1 MQLSRIQDLTG
12 KAWRYLLAALERPGQ
27 LPRYTVLPLKGV
39 HFGEFIKLNHS
50 WIREAG
56 IRTVIDVGAHSG
68 EFSSAM
74 HAVLPD
80 AHIYAFEPLEDCHR
94 RLRQRLGGNGS
105 LDSFQVAVGE
115 RRGEIEFWRS
125 SFPKSSSALA
135 MSTLH
140 QTAFPWSAKNERL
153 TVQLE
158 TLDHCIGD
166 RELPGKVFLKIDV
179 QGYDDRVL
187 KGASQL
193 LKRIDYV
200 LVEVSFRPLYEGQ
213 AKFHDIYDIL
223 RTEGFSY
230 AGNMEQL
237 LSPQDGSVLQ
247 ADALFVRN
255 A

>member
-1 MQLSRIQDLTG
+1 
-12 KAWRYLLAALERPGQ
+12 
-27 LPRYTVLPLKGV
+27 
-39 HFGEFIKLNHS
+39 
-50 WIREAG
+50 
-56 IRTVIDVGAHSG
+56 
-68 EFSSAM
+68 
-74 HAVLPD
+74 
-80 AHIYAFEPLEDCHR
+80 
-94 RLRQRLGGNGS
+94 
-105 LDSFQVAVGE
+105 
-115 RRGEIEFWRS
+115 
-125 SFPKSSSALA
+125 

-166 RELPGKVFLKIDV
+166 RDLPGKVFLKIDV

-187 KGASQL
+187 KGASHL